1 MSRIVGVAY
10 PIPKRYVSR
19 FFDGGRTVFVKPA
32 STYRHLK
39 SGMRFLFYQSRDPR
53 GLVGEARIKRIFVS
67 ENPLQFLDT
76 YGDRLFLDRDEL
88 LAYMHARGGGD
99 GLPEEARLWVAI
111 ELEDIRPR
119 ERTEGEALSV
129 PAGGQYIRE

>member
-10 PIPKRYVSR
+10 PIPRRYVSR
-19 FFDGGRTVFVKPA
+19 FFGGGRTVFVKPA

-39 SGMRFLFYQSRDPR
+39 SGMRFLFYRSGEDPA
-53 GLVGEARIKRIFVS
+53 LVGEARIKRIFVS

-88 LAYMHARGGGD
+88 LAYMQSRGSGD
-99 GLPEEARLWVAI
+99 GQADGARLWVAI
-111 ELEDIRPR
+111 ELENIQPR